1 MAQAEIGFFYSL
13 VNTQNMTHA
22 LDDFLWHDGLL
33 RGVSMTVDAKGTSI
47 TIISG
52 LFYRTEQAK
61 ERTAYAV
68 TCEEVSRYTCTLSI
82 KELKDNA
89 FAGNVSN
96 GYLKGKT
103 LWLYLTDGLIE
114 IHAKKFHLSE
124 C

>member
-1 MAQAEIGFFYSL
+1 M
-13 VNTQNMTHA
+13 NHA
-22 LDDFLWHDGLL
+22 LEDFLWHDGLL
-33 RGVSMTVDAKGTSI
+33 GGVSLTIDAKGTSNAQI
-47 TIISG
+47 TG
-52 LFYRTEQAK
+52 LFYPTGEAK

-68 TCEEVSRYTCTLSI
+68 TCEKVSRYTCTLNL

-96 GYLKGKT
+96 GYLKDKT

-114 IHAKKFHLSE
+114 IHAKKFRLTE